1 MMATNLTGS
10 KIKDTFAQ
18 LLHVDGGPEA
28 TEKAVLSAVGV
39 PTALK
44 VGTGSAS
51 VDNIRFDGNTV
62 STLDTD
68 GDLTLSPNG
77 TGSVVITKVTYG
89 DQAQARAAM
98 GLGSAALAATGDFAT
113 AAQGG
118 LADTAVQPGD
128 IGTLAAQ
135 DADNVNITGGS
146 IQDVSFTGSFV
157 GITSITSL
165 SFKATNDLGFTTG
178 AGGTVTQ
185 LTSKSTPVTLNKPS
199 GQITMD
205 AAELPRNSGAT
216 FTLTNSFIA
225 ATDVVIVSIASGATP
240 SAYTATVDAVAT
252 GSCAIHLHNHQTGT
266 DLSEAVVLNF
276 VVIKGVNS

>member
-1 MMATNLTGS
+1 MATNLTGS

-44 VGTGSAS
+44 VGTGSVS
-51 VDNIRFDGNTV
+51 VDNIRLDGNTV

-77 TGSVVITKVTYG
+77 TGAVVITKVTYG
-89 DQAQARAAM
+89 DQAQARAALS
-98 GLGSAALAATGDFAT
+98 LGSAALDDTGDFAT
-113 AAQGG
+113 AAQGT

-135 DADNVNITGGS
+135 DADNVNITGGA
-146 IQDVSFTGSFV
+146 IQDVSFSGSFT
-157 GITSITSL
+157 GITSITAQ

-185 LTSKSTPVTLNKPS
+185 ATSKATAVTLNKPS
-199 GQITMD
+199 GQITMN
-205 AAELPRNSGAT
+205 AAELPRNSGVS
-216 FTLTNSFIA
+216 FTLNNSFIA
-225 ATDVVIVSIASGATP
+225 ATDVVIVSIASGATL
-240 SAYTATVDAVAT
+240 SSYTVTVDAVAT
-252 GSCAIHLHNHQTGT
+252 GSCAIHLHNHRTGT
-266 DLSEAVVLNF
+266 DLSEAVVINF
-276 VVIKGVNS
+276 VVIKGAVT

>member
-1 MMATNLTGS
+1 MATNLTGS